1 MWIVKSNVS
10 SVQVGPSPERN
21 KFHASF
27 SLTKGLRS
35 KPQGTQLW
43 RLRWH
48 SLCAMRGNMKLEA
61 SAVFCATWMCVT
73 LTESWGDR
81 TCSVVVIWI
90 RRSWQLANT
99 RVVRNPLSSYFSRA
113 CHQSRATCYPALRV
127 LSSKLSVSVMRV
139 DVAQKTAGASSFKL
153 RRIASLMWSTTSKN
167 RTLSQATGLS
177 SRYRNVRLYYPYLQY
192 TNLLIFRFVSEHS
205 LRSKRLFTTMYIL

>member
-81 TCSVVVIWI
+81 TCSVVVIWT
-90 RRSWQLANT
+90 RRNWQSAEHPRCDKTREGRKHAKGENT
-99 RVVRNPLSSYFSRA
+99 RGEKAREGRKIEERNPLSSYFSRA

-127 LSSKLSVSVMRV
+127 LSFPSF
-139 DVAQKTAGASSFKL
+139 QWASCAFTL
-153 RRIASLMWSTTSKN
+153 HRRP
-167 RTLSQATGLS
+167 Q
-177 SRYRNVRLYYPYLQY
+177 V
-192 TNLLIFRFVSEHS
+192 F
-205 LRSKRLFTTMYIL
+205 

>member
-81 TCSVVVIWI
+81 TCSVVVIWTQ
-90 RRSWQLANT
+90 RNWQLAKYPCCDKTREERKHATGENT
-99 RVVRNPLSSYFSRA
+99 PGEKAREGRKENRRILSPLIALVRVIS
-113 CHQSRATCYPALRV
+113 PALRV
-127 LSSKLSVSVMRV
+127 IPRCVFCRLSFLWASCALTLHRRPQVLQVSNY
-139 DVAQKTAGASSFKL
+139 GA
-153 RRIASLMWSTTSKN
+153 
-167 RTLSQATGLS
+167 
-177 SRYRNVRLYYPYLQY
+177 LQ
-192 TNLLIFRFVSEHS
+192 V
-205 LRSKRLFTTMYIL
+205 